1 MAELDL
7 DKLQRSIK
15 ACAHHPEHDCNNCEY
30 SNDKLWCFNDE
41 LLSDFDKCIET
52 LKGIVH
58 CRECKY
64 AKQISADYL
73 GCSCLIDG
81 IDSDYVM
88 TVKPDSFC
96 SWGERNAE

>member
-1 MAELDL
+1 MLDL
-7 DKLQRSIK
+7 DKLQRTIK
-15 ACAHHPEHDCNNCEY
+15 VCTKFPRRDCEGCEY
-30 SNDKLWCFNDE
+30 TYDDWICLHDE
-41 LLSDFDKCIET
+41 LMEDIDKTIEL

-58 CRECKY
+58 CAECKY
-64 AKQISADYL
+64 AKHISEDYL

>member
-1 MAELDL
+1 MLDIN
-7 DKLQRSIK
+7 KLQRSIK
-15 ACAHHPEHDCNNCEY
+15 VCAKFPRRDCEGCEY
-30 SNDKLWCFNDE
+30 SDGFICLHDE
-41 LLSDFDKCIET
+41 LMDDFDRSMKT

-58 CRECKY
+58 CCECKY
-64 AKQISADYL
+64 AKHISEDYY